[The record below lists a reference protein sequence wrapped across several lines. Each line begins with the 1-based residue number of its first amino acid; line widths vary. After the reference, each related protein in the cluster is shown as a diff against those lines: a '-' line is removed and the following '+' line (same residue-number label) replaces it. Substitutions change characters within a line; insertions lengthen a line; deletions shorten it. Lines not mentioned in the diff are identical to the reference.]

1 MLRTK
6 VGGVRGLHRK
16 GKFRTQ
22 GFLGR
27 RDHSDDDQ
35 EILEKKSD
43 PEGEESYREAKWERR
58 LPSLIPI
65 VCLRLPWE
73 ACLEPQDNS

>member
-43 PEGEESYREAKWERR
+43 PEGEESYREA
-58 LPSLIPI
+58 
-65 VCLRLPWE
+65 
-73 ACLEPQDNS
+73 